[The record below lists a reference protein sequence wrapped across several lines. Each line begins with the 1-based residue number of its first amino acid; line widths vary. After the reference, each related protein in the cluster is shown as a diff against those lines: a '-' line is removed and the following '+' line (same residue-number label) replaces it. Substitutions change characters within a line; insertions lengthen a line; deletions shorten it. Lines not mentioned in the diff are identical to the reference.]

1 MVGPRFEQT
10 AELFQPRPLAAIE
23 LIKEEPIRLVEGRV
37 AACDGGKSPLP
48 PLSRIPPPR
57 VRGSTAASRRRALPI
72 ARRILVPRRSGRPSD
87 ADLCPLLQEGEPWDT
102 PESLSIWTKK
112 ARTAAPT
119 GTFSFDL
126 TKRGYG
132 GKSRWPFPVY
142 VLATACFIRS
152 DCSLILS
159 GIRYEKDHHHH
170 GHGHPAGGVDGTF
183 SE

>member
-10 AELFQPRPLAAIE
+10 SELFQPRPLAAIE

-48 PLSRIPPPR
+48 PPPGSRLRGCAAALRPHGVGHSTLRDVFSRPGSVDDHQTLTWVR
-57 VRGSTAASRRRALPI
+57 CCRRGSFGTPPNLHQPGQRRPAQLHL
-72 ARRILVPRRSGRPSD
+72 LVRSCSTGPSVGH
-87 ADLCPLLQEGEPWDT
+87 A
-102 PESLSIWTKK
+102 
-112 ARTAAPT
+112 
-119 GTFSFDL
+119 
-126 TKRGYG
+126 
-132 GKSRWPFPVY
+132 GKCRWPVPLY
-142 VLATACFIRS
+142 VLPTARFIQS
-152 DCSLILS
+152 DCSPILS